1 MVSSYYFFVVHHEF
15 TIHIKD
21 CSNWFQ
27 KKKNLNLVSLGVM
40 VHKIDTHLM
49 QVVCKQNVVDNWSLE
64 VRFAFLFFCF
74 GTLRLFPCRLFC
86 LFHFSWIKAT
96 V

>member
-1 MVSSYYFFVVHHEF
+1 MVHLEF

-21 CSNWFQ
+21 CSNWF
-27 KKKNLNLVSLGVM
+27 KKKLNHVPLGIM
-40 VHKIDTHLM
+40 VYKIDTHLM

-74 GTLRLFPCRLFC
+74 CTLRLFPVYSTFPG
-86 LFHFSWIKAT
+86 
-96 V
+96 